1 MRYWAGARA
10 AAGVEHEEVAAA
22 SLDELVTVVGDHRPG
37 LVPVL
42 AVSTFLR
49 RGTRLDPDARLEPG
63 DEVEV
68 LPPFAGG

>member
-10 AAGVEHEEVAAA
+10 AAGVEAETVAAGT
-22 SLDELVTVVGDHRPG
+22 LGQLVSVVGAGRPA
-37 LVPVL
+37 LAPVL

-49 RGTRLDPDARLEPG
+49 AGTRLEHDSPLRPG